1 MQVNPKIDIVAVVVW
16 YNPTE
21 EQAKNILSYIHEVYR
36 VIIVDNSTASNS
48 SEVSRGAGLGAIEQF
63 VKENRGVM
71 MLVSG
76 SCCYVV
82 NGSTSSYIRLPNSVK
97 GTFFSMKI
105 NVDREHLYE

>member
-48 SEVSRGAGLGAIEQF
+48 HLLVGIDKDSYEYIPLYRNLGIAKALNKGCEEAIGLQAKWILTMDQD
-63 VKENRGVM
+63 
-71 MLVSG
+71 S
-76 SCCYVV
+76 
-82 NGSTSSYIRLPNSVK
+82 
-97 GTFFSMKI
+97 
-105 NVDREHLYE
+105 